1 MDLSFGF
8 ELELFGRIILA
19 ALCGAVI
26 GYERKNRK
34 KEAGIRTHIIVSLA
48 SALMMIVSK
57 YGFFDLKD
65 GFLGVRG
72 ADPARIAAQVIS
84 GVGFLG
90 AGMIFVNKKAITGL
104 TTAAGIWATS
114 GIGIAIGSGLYF
126 LGITAAFL
134 IVAAQIILH
143 KNFKFLRE
151 ENHESILLV
160 AKDFEN
166 TVLQIE
172 KKLEA
177 LEVSTE
183 GISLKRLSNNRTEA
197 EISLSGNNLYS
208 NSIITAIYSVE
219 GVESVKVI

>member
-1 MDLSFGF
+1 MDLSFSF
-8 ELELFGRIILA
+8 ELEMLGRIILA
-19 ALCGAVI
+19 ALCGAII

-65 GFLGVRG
+65 GFLGIRG
-72 ADPARIAAQVIS
+72 ADPSRIASQVIS

-126 LGITAAFL
+126 IGIAAALL
-134 IVAAQIILH
+134 IVAAQILLH
-143 KNFKFLRE
+143 KNFVFLRA
-151 ENHESILLV
+151 ENHETLLLV
-160 AKDFEN
+160 ARDFEN
-166 TVLQIE
+166 TFLQIE
-172 KKLEA
+172 KMLEP
-177 LEVSTE
+177 LGISTEEVS
-183 GISLKRLSNNRTEA
+183 LKKLSNNRTEA
-197 EISLSGNNLYS
+197 EISLSGNGLYS
-208 NSIITAIYSVE
+208 NGIMTAIYSVE
-219 GVESVKVI
+219 GVETVKVI